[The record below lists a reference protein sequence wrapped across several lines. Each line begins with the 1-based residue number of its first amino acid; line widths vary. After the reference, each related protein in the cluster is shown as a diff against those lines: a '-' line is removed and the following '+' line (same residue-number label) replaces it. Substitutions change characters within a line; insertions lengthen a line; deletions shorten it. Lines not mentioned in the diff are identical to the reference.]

1 MVPITALLLPILV
14 SAVLVFL
21 ASFVLHMLLEF
32 WHRPDLDP
40 LPDEDAVMA
49 ALRPFAMPPGHNAMP
64 IVKSVSDL
72 KNPAYIEKRRAGPVA
87 FLSVMPNGDYGM
99 GKQLTLWF
107 LFSVFISAFA
117 AYVAGRALGPG
128 ASYLEV
134 FRFTGATAFAAYS
147 IGQMQ
152 DSIWWNRKWSTTIR
166 AMIDGLIYALL
177 TAGAFGWLWPE
188 M

>member
-1 MVPITALLLPILV
+1 MVPITVLVMPILV

-32 WHRPDLDP
+32 WHRSDLAP
-40 LPDEDAVMA
+40 LPDEAGVMA
-49 ALRPFAMPPGHNAMP
+49 ALRPFALPPGNYAMPRVNAMA
-64 IVKSVSDL
+64 DL
-72 KNPAYIEKRRAGPVA
+72 KDPVYIEKRRTGPVA
-87 FLSVMPNGDYGM
+87 LLNVMPSGDMSM

-107 LFSVFISAFA
+107 LFSLLISVFA

-128 ASYLEV
+128 APYLEV
-134 FRFTGATAFAAYS
+134 FRFAGTTAFAAYA

-152 DSIWWNRKWSTTIR
+152 ESIWWNRNWGTTLR
-166 AMIDGLIYALL
+166 NMVDGLVYALL

>member
-1 MVPITALLLPILV
+1 MVPITALVMPILV

-32 WHRPDLDP
+32 WHRSDLDP

-49 ALRPFAMPPGHNAMP
+49 ALRPFALPPGNYAMP
-64 IVKSVSDL
+64 IVKSMSHM
-72 KNPAYIEKRRAGPVA
+72 KSPEFAEKRRQGPVA
-87 FLSVMPNGDYGM
+87 FLNVMPNGDYGM

-107 LFSVFISAFA
+107 LFSLLISVFA

-128 ASYLEV
+128 APYLEV
-134 FRFTGATAFAAYS
+134 FRFAGTTAFAAYA

-152 DSIWWNRKWSTTIR
+152 ESIWWNRNWGTTLR
-166 AMIDGLIYALL
+166 NMVDGLVYALL